1 MILFE
6 NEYFQLYESL
16 DKIYIRVTKEGFSL
30 KDFETVMSGY
40 PRLKLT
46 SFQMLRRAL
55 KEPND
60 TPVEIGILLPVF
72 VLNVSKDRMTVT
84 LQINDSED
92 ELFNDEERFN
102 QEITLAANQM
112 SLRCNLRRVRCEE
125 VKRDKNI
132 VIGSGIE
139 PEKGADAV
147 ITYYESPVKKPVIRE
162 DGRADYFDMN
172 FICEVEK
179 DQWLGE
185 KIPATEG
192 ESGINVYGE
201 IVQALAGKDASLRF
215 DPNSVYESE
224 EDDHIVLRARHNG
237 VLDIEDGVVKLLQHL
252 TINGDVG
259 IETGNLD
266 FKGSIL
272 LKGTV
277 SPGYRVRALGDISIE
292 GNTGVTGAELIES
305 ISGDVNIR
313 GGIFGNHTMV
323 VRAGK
328 NIYAKHANDVTLE
341 AMEDIFISNY
351 VMGSH
356 LTAQNVYLD
365 EHRGKIIGGET
376 FVTQTIRTAFSGNPH
391 ERITRLTVVVPDR
404 AERLAEARALAEESE
419 QLKAEYKKRELQV
432 AQLESFYEKMTQSQ
446 RFAFENSKQAA
457 ASLKKRIIQLDEQIQ
472 TVLLSV
478 RMVGKEEVIVTKEAY
493 PGTIIQI
500 GKFSSTLKRATCG
513 TFKIEGGELNV

>member
-1 MILFE
+1 MMLVE
-6 NEYFQLYESL
+6 NEHFQLYESL
-16 DKIYIRVTKEGFSL
+16 DKVYIRVIKEGFSL
-30 KDFETVMSGY
+30 KDFEAVMKNY

-55 KEPND
+55 SEPSA
-60 TPVEIGILLPVF
+60 TPVEIGIWLPVF
-72 VLNVSKDRMTVT
+72 VLSVSKDGMMVT
-84 LQINDSED
+84 LQVNDQQD
-92 ELFNDEERFN
+92 DLFKDEERLN
-102 QEITLAANQM
+102 QEITLAANSM
-112 SLRCNLRRVRCEE
+112 SLRCDLRRVTCEE
-125 VKRDKNI
+125 VQQEKN
-132 VIGSGIE
+132 VVVGVGIE
-139 PEKGADAV
+139 PEKGVDAV

-192 ESGINVYGE
+192 ESGVNVYGE
-201 IVQALAGKDASLRF
+201 IVQALAGKDASLRY

-224 EDDHIVLRARHNG
+224 EDGHIVLRARHNG

-259 IETGNLD
+259 VETGNLD

-272 LKGTV
+272 VKGTV
-277 SPGYRVRALGDISIE
+277 LPGYRVRALGDISIE

-305 ISGDVNIR
+305 MSGDVNIR
-313 GGIFGNHTMV
+313 GGIFGNNSMV

-341 AMEDIFISNY
+341 AMGDIFISNY

-365 EHRGKIIGGET
+365 EHCGKIIGGET
-376 FVTQTIRTAFSGNPH
+376 FVTQTIRTAFAGNPH
-391 ERITRLTVVVPDR
+391 ERMTRLMVVVPDR

-419 QLKAEYKKRELQV
+419 QLKEEYKKRELQV
-432 AQLESFYEKMTQSQ
+432 AQLESFYDKMTQAQ

-457 ASLKKRIIQLDEQIQ
+457 ASIKKRIIQLDEQIQ

-478 RMVGKEEVIVTKEAY
+478 RMVGKEEVIVTKEVY

-500 GKFSSTLKRATCG
+500 GKLSSMVKKATCG